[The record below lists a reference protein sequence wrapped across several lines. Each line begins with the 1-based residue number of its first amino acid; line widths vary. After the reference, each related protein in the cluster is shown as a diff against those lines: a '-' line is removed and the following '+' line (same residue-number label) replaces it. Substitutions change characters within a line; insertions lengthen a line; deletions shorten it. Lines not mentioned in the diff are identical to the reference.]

1 MTEQTQRPA
10 VEQPGPEEAVAHE
23 AVPHEV
29 VTHETVAPETVA
41 PDAVPGRSPLP
52 ALPPPP
58 AAVRKDRRALR
69 AALRWTAVAAV
80 FCLVGAGTAYGISRM
95 ERTDLPGLATASDG
109 RWDYPELVRPP
120 LPPGSPGPLEAGN
133 HAGTHYADLRAL
145 VLPAPRGATVEPGA
159 RGTDGWVPVKDF
171 LADYADVEKRRELAQ
186 KLTDHG
192 LRHIAGRGWTTP
204 DGTRTTIRLLRFGT
218 AAVSETL
225 LAGDLANTG
234 APAYPVR
241 GAEYYALD
249 ETFPPE
255 AHMKGVT
262 LFPYTEAEPYGAE
275 QVRQAYFSAGDTIA
289 VITQTREGGVDA
301 VPFRQTVT
309 LQTELL
315 S

>member
-10 VEQPGPEEAVAHE
+10 PEQSAPQEAVA
-23 AVPHEV
+23 PEV
-29 VTHETVAPETVA
+29 VASESVASQVMEPE
-41 PDAVPGRSPLP
+41 PVPGRSPLP
-52 ALPPPP
+52 AVAPPA

-80 FCLVGAGTAYGISRM
+80 FCLVGAGSAYGVSRM

-120 LPPGSPGPLEAGN
+120 LPPGSPGPLEASN
-133 HAGTHYADLRAL
+133 RTGTHYADLRAL
-145 VLPAPRGATVEPGA
+145 VLPAPRGATVEPGPG
-159 RGTDGWVPVKDF
+159 GTDGWLPVKDF
-171 LADYADVEKRRELAQ
+171 LADYATGENRRELAQ

-192 LRHIAGRGWTTP
+192 LRRIAGRGWTTP
-204 DGTRTTIRLLRFGT
+204 DGTRTRIRLLRFGT
-218 AAVSETL
+218 ATVSETL
-225 LAGDLANTG
+225 LSGHLANAG
-234 APAYPVR
+234 APIFPVR

-249 ETFPPE
+249 ETFPPG
-255 AHMKGVT
+255 ARMKGVT

-275 QVRQAYFSAGDTIA
+275 QVRQAYFVAGDTIA
-289 VITQTREGGVDA
+289 VITQTRKGGVNA

>member
-10 VEQPGPEEAVAHE
+10 PQGGDPQ
-23 AVPHEV
+23 
-29 VTHETVAPETVA
+29 ETVP
-41 PDAVPGRSPLP
+41 VPSSLP
-52 ALPPPP
+52 AGASPTT
-58 AAVRKDRRALR
+58 VSYKDRRKVR

-80 FCLVGAGTAYGISRM
+80 FCLVGAGTAYGVSRM

-133 HAGTHYADLRAL
+133 RAGTHYADLRAL
-145 VLPAPRGATVEPGA
+145 VLPAPRGATVEPGP
-159 RGTDGWVPVKDF
+159 RGTDGWLPVKDF
-171 LADYADVEKRRELAQ
+171 LADYATGEKRRELAQ

-204 DGTRTTIRLLRFGT
+204 DGTRTRIRLLRFGT

-249 ETFPPE
+249 ETFPPG
-255 AHMKGVT
+255 ARMKGVT

-275 QVRQAYFSAGDTIA
+275 QVRQAYFAAGDTIA

-301 VPFRQTVT
+301 VPFRQTVA

-315 S
+315 G

>member
-10 VEQPGPEEAVAHE
+10 PQRPDPQEAIPQEAVAQE
-23 AVPHEV
+23 A
-29 VTHETVAPETVA
+29 VAPEAVG
-41 PDAVPGRSPLP
+41 PVPGRSPLP
-52 ALPPPP
+52 VVPPPP

-69 AALRWTAVAAV
+69 AALRWTSVAAV

-133 HAGTHYADLRAL
+133 RAGTHYADLRAL
-145 VLPAPRGATVEPGA
+145 VLPAPRGATVEPEP
-159 RGTDGWVPVKDF
+159 RGTDGWLPVEDF
-171 LADYADVEKRRELAQ
+171 LADYATGEHRRELAR

-204 DGTRTTIRLLRFGT
+204 DGTRTRIRLLRFDT

-225 LAGDLANTG
+225 LTGDLANTG

-249 ETFPPE
+249 ETFPPG
-255 AHMKGVT
+255 AHMKGVM
-262 LFPYTEAEPYGAE
+262 LFPYAEIKPYGAE

-289 VITQTREGGVDA
+289 VITQTRKGGVDA